1 MFGCVSSKFAYWF
14 ISLNFRFTCNFWRP
28 DKGGWMQFWNVH
40 EILRQSELIGERDG
54 HGCSKESHHGLRNAR
69 ASLYRMTFFFPELK
83 DENGKLFLLL
93 FRNRNSPYLSQT
105 SPLILL
111 PKLGNGLFVLRLY
124 FLCCCSV
131 TKLCPTLWDLMNC
144 STPGFPVLHYLPEF
158 AQTHVYW
165 VSDAIKLSHPLFPL
179 LLLPSV
185 FPSIRVFSN
194 ELALPIRWLKYWSF
208 NFSISPS
215 NEYSGLISFR
225 IDWLDLLAVQGALN
239 SLLQHHSLKHQFF
252 STQSSLQSNSH
263 IHTWLLEKP

>member
-1 MFGCVSSKFAYWF
+1 
-14 ISLNFRFTCNFWRP
+14 
-28 DKGGWMQFWNVH
+28 
-40 EILRQSELIGERDG
+40 
-54 HGCSKESHHGLRNAR
+54 
-69 ASLYRMTFFFPELK
+69 MTFFFPELK

-93 FRNRNSPYLSQT
+93 FRNWNSPYFSQT

-111 PKLGNGLFVLRLY
+111 PKLANGLFVLRLY

-131 TKLCPTLWDLMNC
+131 ANSCPILWDPMNC

-179 LLLPSV
+179 LLSPST

-225 IDWLDLLAVQGALN
+225 IYWLDLLVV
-239 SLLQHHSLKHQFF
+239 
-252 STQSSLQSNSH
+252 
-263 IHTWLLEKP
+263 

>member
-1 MFGCVSSKFAYWF
+1 
-14 ISLNFRFTCNFWRP
+14 
-28 DKGGWMQFWNVH
+28 
-40 EILRQSELIGERDG
+40 
-54 HGCSKESHHGLRNAR
+54 
-69 ASLYRMTFFFPELK
+69 MTFFFPELK

-93 FRNRNSPYLSQT
+93 FRNWNSPYFFQT

-111 PKLGNGLFVLRLY
+111 SWLMVSLFIFKCLY
-124 FLCCCSV
+124 FLCCSV
-131 TKLCPTLWDLMNC
+131 ANLCPILWDPMNC

-179 LLLPSV
+179 LLSPSA

-208 NFSISPS
+208 SVSHS

-225 IDWLDLLAVQGALN
+225 IYWLDLLVVQGTLN

-252 STQSSLQSNSH
+252 STQSSLWSKFH
-263 IHTWLLEKP
+263 IHTLLLEKPLLYCGYWYY